1 MPKVSVIIPT
11 YNRCNV
17 LERAI
22 QSLLNQTFQD
32 FELFIV
38 DDHSSDD
45 THKVVA
51 AIDDARIKYIRHES
65 NKGAAAARNTGIR
78 NTSCEYI
85 AFLDDDDEWLPEKL
99 GLQLALLES
108 SPPEVGGVYTG
119 YESVDSFSGKI
130 LHISRPVHTGNIYNA
145 LLVNNCI
152 GSPSTILLKRVCF
165 DVAGCFD
172 ENVPPFEDYDL
183 WIRIAKYF
191 QFYCIPSP
199 LYRYYLNNVKISN
212 NTEALDKGLSVMLKK
227 YEASLIKSRRFYSKY
242 YLKLGILYC
251 FDSNLKNGWK
261 SYIKA
266 IRLYPFEVR
275 NYYNLFISFLGP
287 KIFKFLKEIKPK
299 FSQRLRR
306 LRFRSP
312 HRPLSAT

>member
-51 AIDDARIKYIRHES
+51 AIDDARIKYIRHGS

-152 GSPSTILLKRVCF
+152 GSTSTILLRRICF

-172 ENVPPFEDYDL
+172 ENLPSFEDYDL

-191 QFYCIPSP
+191 QFHCISSS
-199 LYRYYLNNVKISN
+199 LYRYYVHNIKLTNNPVS
-212 NTEALDKGLSVMLKK
+212 LDKGLSVMLKR
-227 YEASLIKSRRFYSKY
+227 YGANFIKSRR
-242 YLKLGILYC
+242 L
-251 FDSNLKNGWK
+251 
-261 SYIKA
+261 
-266 IRLYPFEVR
+266 
-275 NYYNLFISFLGP
+275 
-287 KIFKFLKEIKPK
+287 
-299 FSQRLRR
+299 
-306 LRFRSP
+306 
-312 HRPLSAT
+312 